1 MSNFRAI
8 QYLYPDAEFTITD
21 DDVSTIIWKTEG
33 IITPSLGQIQDA
45 LDAIAIAEA
54 KVITDKAAALA
65 SAEAKLA
72 ALGLSATEVA
82 ALLSK

>member
-1 MSNFRAI
+1 MSNFKAI

-33 IITPSLGQIQDA
+33 ITTPNPEQIQNALSAMDA
-45 LDAIAIAEA
+45 DKAKAIA
-54 KVITDKAAALA
+54 DKAAALA

>member
-1 MSNFRAI
+1 MSKFEAI
-8 QYLYPDAEFTITD
+8 QYLYPNAEFTMTN

-33 IITPSLGQIQDA
+33 ITTPNPEQIQNALSAMDA
-45 LDAIAIAEA
+45 DKA

>member
-1 MSNFRAI
+1 MSNFKGI
-8 QYLYPDAEFTITD
+8 QYLYPNAEFTITN

-33 IITPSLGQIQDA
+33 ITTPSSEQIQDA
-45 LDAIAIAEA
+45 LSAMDADKAKTIA
-54 KVITDKAAALA
+54 DKAAALA

>member
-1 MSNFRAI
+1 MSNFKAI

-21 DDVSTIIWKTEG
+21 DDVSTIVWKTEG
-33 IITPSLGQIQDA
+33 IITPSPGQIQNA

>member
-1 MSNFRAI
+1 MSNFKAI
-8 QYLYPDAEFTITD
+8 QYLYPNAEFTITD
-21 DDVSTIIWKTEG
+21 DDVSTIVWKTEG
-33 IITPSLGQIQDA
+33 ITIPNPQQIQDA

-54 KVITDKAAALA
+54 QVIADKAAALA
-65 SAEAKLA
+65 AAEAKLA

>member
-1 MSNFRAI
+1 VSKFEAI
-8 QYLYPDAEFTITD
+8 QYLYPNAEFTMTN

-33 IITPSLGQIQDA
+33 ITTPNPEQIQNALSAMDA
-45 LDAIAIAEA
+45 DKA